1 MLGLCTAGGE
11 KTKSFQSFKD
21 EISGLNNKMISI
33 EKQTEEWKEN
43 SEVRNTRFDYTVE
56 QSFAV

>member
-1 MLGLCTAGGE
+1 MLGLCTAGQE
-11 KTKSFQSFKD
+11 NTKSFQSFKD

>member
-1 MLGLCTAGGE
+1 MLGLCTAGQE
-11 KTKSFQSFKD
+11 KTESFQSFKD

-43 SEVRNTRFDYTVE
+43 SEVRNTRFDYTG
-56 QSFAV
+56 A